1 MYDLGDAVQWEF
13 FFPNVDKPLL
23 VVPGDEPKLDEPE
36 DEENLEVCKLMK
48 NVTLDYDDLYQIGKF
63 PKRNTIVVL
72 ACIVTSILNNKAIHY
87 TFIYLTLPYNTFI
100 TLHHLHCLT
109 LLGRA

>member
-1 MYDLGDAVQWEF
+1 VYDLGDAVQWEF

-48 NVTLDYDDLYQIGKF
+48 NVTFDHDDLYQIRKF
-63 PKRNTIVVL
+63 PNFTKCPTRVHHCGVESNGVHVSL
-72 ACIVTSILNNKAIHY
+72 D
-87 TFIYLTLPYNTFI
+87 PYPMM
-100 TLHHLHCLT
+100 
-109 LLGRA
+109 